1 MSRPPAPIH
10 QNKTWASRD
19 HAHHNPLTRPCALT
33 CDHHPPPPP
42 PSPATTG
49 SPGESKQ
56 NSSCLA
62 GGHFAHQGP
71 LAGDNH

>member
-1 MSRPPAPIH
+1 MG
-10 QNKTWASRD
+10 D
-19 HAHHNPLTRPCALT
+19 TRGGGVQWSGARGEGKWVGAWGGRRIVVEEE
-33 CDHHPPPPP
+33 
-42 PSPATTG
+42 SGARSGVEATTG